1 MAMRITLA
9 VCVWAYL
16 VDGGSAVQ
24 VKPDFSGKW
33 VLTSPAD
40 VSSNAAQELAITQ
53 ESETPWM
60 TVLVVERRS
69 KDGVRS
75 ERYKTGVRVS
85 MERREG
91 PNTRLS
97 VKWDADSLVVIRE
110 SYFGRTTESRPDT
123 EREERW
129 SIIQGMLVMMV
140 TDRGASAEERTAR
153 LVYQKR

>member
-1 MAMRITLA
+1 MRITIA
-9 VCVWAYL
+9 VCVWACL
-16 VDGGSAVQ
+16 IGGGGAAQ

-33 VLTSPAD
+33 VLTSSAD
-40 VSSNAAQELAITQ
+40 VNSNAAQELAITQ
-53 ESETPWM
+53 ENETPWL
-60 TVLVVERRS
+60 TVLVVERRT

-75 ERYKTGVRVS
+75 ERYQTGVSVS

-97 VKWDADSLVVIRE
+97 VKWDADSLVVIRG
-110 SYFGRTTESRPDT
+110 SYFGRPTESRPDK

-129 SIIQGMLVMMV
+129 SIAQGMLVMMV
-140 TDRGASAEERTAR
+140 TDRSASAEETTAR